1 MIPAARKFDAKKEV
15 DTARAASTSFFVA
28 CFPWAAFPWAFS
40 VGGSMHH
47 AAGEI
52 AADLDRPR
60 RVDADDSSPARAGS
74 MRAAYPTTPPTLHS
88 IGEMHRPPRRVDAD
102 GTPRRGDRAA
112 HATHNHA
119 AGVDA
124 GQDAAARPT

>member
-1 MIPAARKFDAKKEV
+1 MP
-15 DTARAASTSFFVA
+15 
-28 CFPWAAFPWAFS
+28 P
-40 VGGSMHH
+40 

-52 AADLDRPR
+52 AADLDRLR
-60 RVDADDSSPARAGS
+60 RVDADDSSHARAGS

-112 HATHNHA
+112 HAIHDHA

-124 GQDAAARPT
+124 GQDAAALHSYIGESRPARRGNAGQDAAGGDRRRSGQAAPPRRGRPRPPYIAI